1 MRTLLLCFLLLP
13 GLAGAEIYRWT
24 DANGQVHFG
33 EQPGGAGAQ
42 QVEVKPQV
50 VERDAATRQ
59 REERTAQFYDARRQE
74 KAQAEA
80 KSAEAHAARAKECK
94 ELRSQLA
101 GIQRGGRYFV
111 SEKNG
116 ERSYIDEQEIDAARN
131 RLSSRI
137 AQRCS

>member
-1 MRTLLLCFLLLP
+1 MRKLLLCFLLLP

-42 QVEVKPQV
+42 QIEVKPQV
-50 VERDAATRQ
+50 VERDDATRQ
-59 REERTAQFYDARRQE
+59 REERTEQFYEARRQE
-74 KAQAEA
+74 KAQADA
-80 KSAEAHAARAKECK
+80 KSAEARAQRAQECK

-101 GIQRGGRYFV
+101 EIQRGGRYFV
-111 SEKNG
+111 TDKNG
-116 ERSYIDEQEIDAARN
+116 ERSYISDKEIDGARN

-137 AQRCS
+137 AERCS